1 MLSPSTGLDGSIA
14 EHAGPG
20 TPVSGIQLRA
30 SDPEGAGVITW
41 SLHGTDARMFS
52 LTNATGPTNALELA
66 NDAPPLDSDT
76 QSVYRFTV
84 RVTDSFGGQDN
95 ATVTV
100 SVVPAPVASASNGY
114 IRDSAEPGDV
124 VSGVM
129 VSVSDRVMIWSV
141 GEDGGEALFDVGNST
156 GHATGLVLRPGVSL
170 NGTAGVHH
178 WVTVHGVDE
187 MGQEVEVMVVVAVHH
202 AFVPTSADWMLH
214 SIYDGP
220 DGCCTR
226 NEAEVADMDGDGMLD
241 VVSVAFDG
249 NTVQWHHRVSP
260 SGVWVTDT
268 IATLSKP
275 NRLHL
280 VDMDDDGDADVVV
293 TAWGG
298 NSLSWIENRVG
309 NDTGDSWLLHSIST
323 LNRPGG
329 VYCADIDEDGDVD
342 VAASSSS
349 AVLLFEN
356 RLNTEGGWVQQTVA
370 SLSGP
375 KNLMMADVD
384 GDDSLDIVSASK
396 SDNTIA
402 WHSQGNDG
410 SWVTHIVSTQSM
422 GPMSVHVVDMD
433 DDGDMDILSA
443 SNNGDEVALYV
454 NDLPSTWNK
463 TVLSSSAD
471 YASWVTVA
479 DLHHRGVYDVL
490 ATSTG
495 TLDSKVR
502 MFAFE
507 SLELDTWS
515 ETVISSALNGPTGAV
530 TADMDGDG
538 DLDVVA
544 TSNNDDQV
552 VWFESIAADNAA
564 PCALYVPVT
573 NTTLLS
579 TAPIGTALPNITLHH
594 VLSGYTNASWSVSG
608 GPFSVRWMEGSP
620 YATLHLTGS
629 TDGNVTSFALD
640 VSVTGG
646 GCFTGGRASVTVN
659 VVDAAPTSEPAL
671 HPPPENQLP
680 STAPNTTDVLVHA
693 GITFAAHQ
701 TDAMATLFARDLEG
715 VVALISRVYSAL
727 PLLDD
732 SSAWGTHLMMPV
744 RHMDVRVLESGTSAG
759 GSQAAGTTN
768 TTAANLEYIVRLRV
782 SKVCDM
788 PANARLMYSYLVC
801 TQGVLLQV
809 KPLASRLSC
818 TMLLAGI
825 CGPWARVAPADTLR
839 QGSTD
844 ADAADGITGKLRF
857 GCVHHSRG

>member
-1 MLSPSTGLDGSIA
+1 
-14 EHAGPG
+14 
-20 TPVSGIQLRA
+20 
-30 SDPEGAGVITW
+30 
-41 SLHGTDARMFS
+41 
-52 LTNATGPTNALELA
+52 
-66 NDAPPLDSDT
+66 
-76 QSVYRFTV
+76 
-84 RVTDSFGGQDN
+84 
-95 ATVTV
+95 
-100 SVVPAPVASASNGY
+100 
-114 IRDSAEPGDV
+114 
-124 VSGVM
+124 
-129 VSVSDRVMIWSV
+129 
-141 GEDGGEALFDVGNST
+141 
-156 GHATGLVLRPGVSL
+156 
-170 NGTAGVHH
+170 
-178 WVTVHGVDE
+178 
-187 MGQEVEVMVVVAVHH
+187 MGQEVEAMVVVAVHH
-202 AFVPTSADWMLH
+202 ALTPTSADWMLH

-241 VVSVAFDG
+241 VVSVAVDG
-249 NTVQWHHRVSP
+249 NTVQWHHRVSS
-260 SGVWVTDT
+260 SGAWATDT

-298 NSLSWIENRVG
+298 NSLSWIENRVR
-309 NDTGDSWLLHSIST
+309 NDTGDSWPLHSIST

-329 VYCADIDEDGDVD
+329 VYCADIDGDGDVD

-349 AVLLFEN
+349 AVILFEN

-370 SLSGP
+370 SLSQP
-375 KNLMMADVD
+375 KNLMIADVD
-384 GDDSLDIVSASK
+384 GDDRLDIVSASK
-396 SDNTIA
+396 NDNTIA
-402 WHSQGNDG
+402 WHSQGDDG

-422 GPMSVHVVDMD
+422 GPTSVHVVDMD

-443 SNNGDEVALYV
+443 SPNGDEVALYV
-454 NDLPSTWNK
+454 NDLPSAWNK

-471 YASWVTVA
+471 YATWVTVA

-490 ATSTG
+490 ATSTW
-495 TLDSKVR
+495 DNKVR
-502 MFAFE
+502 VFAFE

-530 TADMDGDG
+530 PADMDGDG

-579 TAPIGTALPNITLHH
+579 TTPIGTALPNITLHH
-594 VLSGYTNASWSVSG
+594 VLNGYTNASWSVSG
-608 GPFSVRWMEGSP
+608 GPFSVRWMERSP

-629 TDGNVTSFALD
+629 MDGNVTSFALD
-640 VSVTGG
+640 VRMTGG

-659 VVDAAPTSEPAL
+659 VVDAAPSSEPAL
-671 HPPPENQLP
+671 HPPPENHLP

-701 TDAMATLFARDLEG
+701 TDAMATLFVRDLES

-744 RHMDVRVLESGTSAG
+744 RHMDVRVLESGTLAG
-759 GSQAAGTTN
+759 DNQAAGTTN

-782 SKVCDM
+782 SKASVADGPGWLRQTLFDKAAQM
-788 PANARLMYSYLVC
+788 LMRQMES
-801 TQGVLLQV
+801 
-809 KPLASRLSC
+809 LASFDS
-818 TMLLAGI
+818 
-825 CGPWARVAPADTLR
+825 
-839 QGSTD
+839 D
-844 ADAADGITGKLRF
+844 ASITVAADGSTCSLGQFWFDARPISAEARLLRVQTMRHGKGHL
-857 GCVHHSRG
+857 VLIDLTQVLQD